1 VLTTERSSDGREAR
15 LEKQLVIA
23 LIIGLGAIV
32 LAGFLIYSPRST
44 FDSQSALNWA
54 RDIWEGNLP
63 NFGSYRA
70 PTQHP
75 LMLALGLLFQPA
87 GDYGPQLMVLWSLIG
102 YVALLI
108 AAFRFGVL
116 ISGIFGGIVALGLL
130 ATRLDVAW
138 LAGVGF
144 LDPPY
149 AALIL
154 WAAFL
159 EARSP
164 RRGGIVWVLLTM
176 AGLLRPEA
184 WLLTGM
190 YMLWVGYPLEWSGRL
205 RVLCYAAIGPLIWFS
220 IDFAV
225 TGNPLY
231 SMTTTS
237 RNAGDLGR
245 SRPLATLPYYTL
257 YWTNSVLKIPLSTIA
272 GLGVVLAVQQR
283 RRQLIIPAVLVATT
297 WFSYLVIAS
306 GGLANVWRYILVAA
320 IGLILFATYA
330 LTGWSLVDRGRR
342 LRKWWAGGALLCVLV
357 GVGWTATH
365 LNVSKIDSDIKQRRQ
380 VSDNFRSIMVQ
391 PAVLRARKCGPVSV
405 PSQKLLP
412 EAKWAFRL
420 EPPQII
426 PRSDTS
432 FPVQKQGVAIVI
444 NPSYESRPDLNINE
458 YAVDLSWV
466 RLQIPPPGFKLIA
479 SNEFFLAYGRCAP

>member
-1 VLTTERSSDGREAR
+1 MSATERSRAGGYAR
-15 LEKQLVIA
+15 YEKQLMIA
-23 LIIGLGAIV
+23 LIIAIGVVV
-32 LAGFLIYSPRST
+32 LIGFFAYSPRAT
-44 FDSQSALNWA
+44 FDSQSALNWS
-54 RDIWEGNLP
+54 RDLWEGNLP

-87 GDYGPQLMVLWSLIG
+87 GDYGPQMMVLWSLVG

-108 AAFRFGVL
+108 AVFRFGVF
-116 ISGIFGGIVALGLL
+116 ISGLFGGLVALGLI
-130 ATRLDVAW
+130 ATRLDIAW

-154 WAAFL
+154 WAGYL

-164 RRGGIVWVLLTM
+164 RRGGIVWVLLIM

-184 WLLTGM
+184 WLLIGL
-190 YMLWVGYPLEWSGRL
+190 YMLWVGYPLSWSGRL
-205 RVLCYAAIGPLIWFS
+205 RVLCYAAIAPLIWFS
-220 IDFAV
+220 IDLLV

-231 SMTTTS
+231 SLTTTS

-245 SRPLATLPYYTL
+245 SRPFSTLPYYTL
-257 YWTNSVLKIPLSTIA
+257 YWTNTILKLPLSIIA
-272 GLGVVLAVQQR
+272 GLGAILAIQQR
-283 RRQLIIPAVLVATT
+283 RKQLIIPAVLVATT

-320 IGLILFATYA
+320 IALILFATYT
-330 LTGWSLVDRGRR
+330 LTGWTLVDRSSSLRR
-342 LRKWWAGGALLCVLV
+342 WWAAGAVLCVVV
-357 GVGWTATH
+357 GAAWTATR
-365 LNVSKIDSDIKQRRQ
+365 LNVSKIDADIKQRRQ
-380 VSDNFRSIMVQ
+380 VSDNFRSIMVN
-391 PAVLRARKCGPVSV
+391 PAVLRARRCGPVTV

-432 FPVQKQGVAIVI
+432 VPVQREGVALVI

-458 YAVDLSWV
+458 YAVDDGWQ
-466 RLQIPPPGFKLIA
+466 RLQIPPPGFKLLA

>member
-1 VLTTERSSDGREAR
+1 MLTTERSSDGREAR

-190 YMLWVGYPLEWSGRL
+190 YMLWVGYPLEW
-205 RVLCYAAIGPLIWFS
+205 
-220 IDFAV
+220 
-225 TGNPLY
+225 
-231 SMTTTS
+231 
-237 RNAGDLGR
+237 
-245 SRPLATLPYYTL
+245 
-257 YWTNSVLKIPLSTIA
+257 
-272 GLGVVLAVQQR
+272 
-283 RRQLIIPAVLVATT
+283 
-297 WFSYLVIAS
+297 
-306 GGLANVWRYILVAA
+306 
-320 IGLILFATYA
+320 
-330 LTGWSLVDRGRR
+330 
-342 LRKWWAGGALLCVLV
+342 
-357 GVGWTATH
+357 
-365 LNVSKIDSDIKQRRQ
+365 
-380 VSDNFRSIMVQ
+380 
-391 PAVLRARKCGPVSV
+391 
-405 PSQKLLP
+405 
-412 EAKWAFRL
+412 
-420 EPPQII
+420 
-426 PRSDTS
+426 
-432 FPVQKQGVAIVI
+432 
-444 NPSYESRPDLNINE
+444 
-458 YAVDLSWV
+458 
-466 RLQIPPPGFKLIA
+466 
-479 SNEFFLAYGRCAP
+479 